1 MNKMFTEWLI
11 VLLITMTHSELL
23 STMNPN
29 YEIFEDFNPSLT
41 TPISRVAY
49 LKQLLRSLSSDLLQP
64 EYLDTV
70 RLNDIISKY
79 HQFINN
85 HYPLPSQSKQSHRS
99 ITLKDSYINPSR
111 YVKRVLANYK
121 RQAILADYKRSTH
134 RNVPWLNYK

>member
-1 MNKMFTEWLI
+1 MALLTMNKMFTEWLI

-70 RLNDIISKY
+70 RLNDIIS
-79 HQFINN
+79 N
-85 HYPLPSQSKQSHRS
+85 QSKQSHRS